1 MSAGF
6 AGRLAVWPAI
16 LFNGIGARCVR
27 KSSFV
32 RGSPHKNGVGEEF
45 WPVFGP

>member
-1 MSAGF
+1 MSVATTE
-6 AGRLAVWPAI
+6 RLALGPAI
-16 LFNGIGARCVR
+16 LFRGIGARCVR

-32 RGSPHKNGVGEEF
+32 RGSPLKNEAGEEF